1 MTSTRAWF
9 VVHPRG
15 LVVRRDGD
23 RIELPADAD
32 VEAFGLDPTDTHDL
46 GLFEDGTAGGI
57 AIGNRPLVA
66 PFEVA
71 PLFQLYAA
79 LGEARFFMA
88 GVASQVVDWADTHR
102 FCGRCATPTERMA
115 SERCMRCPK
124 CGLLAYPR
132 ISPAVIVLVRRGDEA
147 LLARGA
153 RFPVPFYSTLAG
165 FVEIGETLEQ
175 TIVREVREEVGVEVK
190 APRYFGSQPWPFP
203 HSLMLGFFA
212 DWASGE
218 IRADGQEIL
227 DARWCRADDLPPI
240 PPRLSIARSLI
251 DAWID
256 DVRQGSASPPVPSPS
271 FR

>member
-23 RIELPADAD
+23 GIELPSDDD
-32 VEAFGLDPTDTHDL
+32 VAALDLDPADIHEL
-46 GLFEDGTAGGI
+46 GPFEGG
-57 AIGNRPLVA
+57 AASGAALGERPA
-66 PFEVA
+66 PPSFEVA
-71 PLFQLYAA
+71 PLRQLYPA
-79 LGEARFFMA
+79 LDEARFLMA
-88 GVASQVVDWADTHR
+88 GIATQVVDWADTHR
-102 FCGRCATPTERMA
+102 FCGRCATATERVS
-115 SERCMRCPK
+115 SERCLRCPK

-147 LLARGA
+147 LLARGS
-153 RFPVPFYSTLAG
+153 RFPLPFYSTLAG

-175 TIVREVREEVGVEVK
+175 TIAREVREEVGVEVK
-190 APRYFGSQPWPFP
+190 GARYFGSQPWPFP

-212 DWASGE
+212 EWAGGE
-218 IRADGQEIL
+218 IHADGHEIL

-240 PPRLSIARSLI
+240 PPRLSIARHLI
-251 DAWID
+251 DAWLD
-256 DVRQGSASPPVPSPS
+256 DVRQGSSAPSPS